1 MREKVECGWTSGVA
15 ETMNQQETF
24 NTNRLLKFGVC
35 RGAKPLA
42 GSLRVSLRY
51 NFLLLPGQGWGGGN
65 SRRAFLQP
73 VKGQRREAERRKRR
87 RMKVTGT
94 GVKRLQA
101 IILRRAQKAP
111 GFEESDG

>member
-1 MREKVECGWTSGVA
+1 
-15 ETMNQQETF
+15 MNQQETF
-24 NTNRLLKFGVC
+24 NT
-35 RGAKPLA
+35 
-42 GSLRVSLRY
+42 
-51 NFLLLPGQGWGGGN
+51 
-65 SRRAFLQP
+65 
-73 VKGQRREAERRKRR
+73 KGERRESKRRNRR